1 MSTPRI
7 MQRDLEEAVD
17 LDFHEEVEAWN
28 EYKLEDGTTLKIKL
42 VLQEVKRLKKWKP
55 DGSPI
60 YVIASTNIVRAVGI
74 HEDLKKTPKPS
85 AYEPV

>member
-1 MSTPRI
+1 
-7 MQRDLEEAVD
+7 MQRDFEEAED
-17 LDFHEEVEAWN
+17 LDFTEEQESWN
-28 EYKLEDGTTLKIKL
+28 VYKLSDGTTLKIRI

-60 YVIASTNIVRAVGI
+60 YVIASTNIVRAVNI
-74 HEDLKKTPKPS
+74 PEELKQTPKPS